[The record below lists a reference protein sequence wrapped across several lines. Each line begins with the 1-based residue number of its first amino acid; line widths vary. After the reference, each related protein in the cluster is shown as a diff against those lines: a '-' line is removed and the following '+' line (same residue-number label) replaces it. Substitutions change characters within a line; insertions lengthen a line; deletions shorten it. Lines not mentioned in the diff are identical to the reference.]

1 MPPRWRPPTRRLI
14 DDQVVI
20 PVVTSTIEPTPQS
33 ADEQSVREIETAWD
47 DAWNRHDAD
56 ALAELLVEDVDFINV
71 TGAWFKSRAEFRE
84 RMAQTHQGVFKD
96 SKRQT
101 LETSVRF
108 LSPDIAIIHARWEMS
123 GLRNS
128 DGSARDPWQGIITR
142 VVMKRSGNWS
152 VVAAHNIDLAPKV
165 GGGSSPAGLWDG

>member
-1 MPPRWRPPTRRLI
+1 MTR
-14 DDQVVI
+14 
-20 PVVTSTIEPTPQS
+20 TIEPTPQS
-33 ADEQSVREIETAWD
+33 ADEHSVRDIEILWD

-56 ALAELLVEDVDFINV
+56 ALADLLDEDVDFINV

-84 RMAQTHQGVFKD
+84 RMAQTHRGIFKD

-108 LSPDIAIIHARWEMS
+108 LSPHIAIVHARWEMS
-123 GLRNS
+123 GLRNP

-152 VVAAHNIDLAPKV
+152 VVAAHNIDLAV
-165 GGGSSPAGLWDG
+165 TAGSGSSPAGL